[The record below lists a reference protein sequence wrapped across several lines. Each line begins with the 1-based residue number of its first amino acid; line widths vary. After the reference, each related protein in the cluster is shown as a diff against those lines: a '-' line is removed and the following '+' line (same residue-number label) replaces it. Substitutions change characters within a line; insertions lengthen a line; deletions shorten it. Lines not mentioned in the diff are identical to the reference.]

1 MMDSSTV
8 RRALSLSSSA
18 VSPGL
23 FFTSATTMT
32 KPMRHSTPARAN
44 ATSMPKMLACVGV
57 ITRAL
62 AFVAMVDAETMMAV
76 PSEPATWRNVLFT
89 EVPWFTS
96 SLSSAFMPQVVMGMF
111 TSDSENRR
119 TVYSTVSVIRP
130 VSVPRNAKQNVVSVS
145 TPMPTSAST
154 RGPCLSNRRPAM
166 GPMAPMMMAPGSS
179 TRPDT
184 VAE

>member
-1 MMDSSTV
+1 MMSPSDTKPTALPSAFTSGAAEMCLSTSSFMASATVAFDGRVNTSRFMMDSSTV

-119 TVYSTVSVIRP
+119 TVYRRVKVMMP
-130 VSVPRNAKQNVVSVS
+130 VRCSGMRSR
-145 TPMPTSAST
+145 T
-154 RGPCLSNRRPAM
+154 
-166 GPMAPMMMAPGSS
+166 
-179 TRPDT
+179 
-184 VAE
+184 

>member
-1 MMDSSTV
+1 
-8 RRALSLSSSA
+8 
-18 VSPGL
+18 
-23 FFTSATTMT
+23 
-32 KPMRHSTPARAN
+32 MRQSTPATAN
-44 ATSMPKMLACVGV
+44 ATSIPKKLAACSPMAG
-57 ITRAL
+57 AL
-62 AFVAMVDAETMMAV
+62 AFVAMVDADTMMAV
-76 PSEPATWRNVLFT
+76 PSDPATWRNVLFT

-96 SLSSAFMPQVVMGMF
+96 SLLSAFMPQVVMGMF

-119 TVYSTVSVIRP
+119 TVYSTVSVMRP
-130 VSVPRNAKQNVVSVS
+130 MFGPRKQKQNVVSVS

>member
-1 MMDSSTV
+1 
-8 RRALSLSSSA
+8 
-18 VSPGL
+18 
-23 FFTSATTMT
+23 
-32 KPMRHSTPARAN
+32 
-44 ATSMPKMLACVGV
+44 
-57 ITRAL
+57 
-62 AFVAMVDAETMMAV
+62 MVDADTMMAV
-76 PSEPATWRNVLFT
+76 PNEPATWRNVLFT

-96 SLSSAFMPQVVMGMF
+96 SLSSAFMPHVVMGML

-119 TVYSTVSVIRP
+119 TVYRMVSVIRP
-130 VSVPRNAKQNVVSVS
+130 VSVPRNAKQNVVTVS
-145 TPMPTSAST
+145 TPMPMMLST